1 MKKILFVIVV
11 ILATSLSGFASDDLS
26 SRGISVRKNIMTFLR
41 EQGYVPSLE
50 SDGDISFKSE
60 GKSFYVS
67 FQNFGDEL
75 YVETYGLLGTEDSD
89 HNKVLAAA
97 NKAQKS
103 LKFVRCD
110 VSDTYVSFG
119 CVQLISSVAAYE
131 HTFSDF
137 MLILSTARERILEY
151 YSE

>member
-1 MKKILFVIVV
+1 MKKIFFIIVAL
-11 ILATSLSGFASDDLS
+11 LATSLSGFASDELNA
-26 SRGISVRKNIMTFLR
+26 RGSAIRKNIMTFLR
-41 EQGYVPSLE
+41 EQGYVPTLD
-50 SDGDISFKSE
+50 SDGDITFKRE
-60 GKSFYVS
+60 GKNYYVS

-89 HNKVLAAA
+89 YNKVLAAA

-110 VSDTYVSFG
+110 VSDSFVSFG

-131 HTFSDF
+131 HTFSDY

-151 YSE
+151 YAD